1 MWVNISYRIFFL
13 TFSNPSFQVPLS
25 LLSFLSGQKFQRAGV
40 RLEHEDLQ
48 NIIRFL
54 LLTFRY
60 LSSYLCCSEFGQL
73 KFHNWWVSSLLDQG
87 LHVDIFVQFDV
98 FASFKCHNYLKKHIV
113 VQCCTAK
120 LVSPGQLGRAT
131 SLGMTSCPDW
141 KKAATSGPKLPFRRC
156 TSRGVNMVHWFV
168 LSRRSRPCSASAR
181 YVQIKYIEEISPIF
195 KYFLMT
201 RTKNCHFALSFK
213 LVDMQWKLGMAVSSD
228 TCRSLNSP
236 YVSLR
241 LKFIEPSGQICQ
253 RSFEMTIPQ
262 FQVCICSCECSVV
275 GVINYC
281 FDSEFASF
289 FLSLSLCRTFTS
301 SSRRWQ
307 LWWRLYDGCVCL
319 NYTPVWK
326 NTFTH
331 FFFCWL
337 SKIWIQMTP
346 ELLALHFHFSTNCIT
361 S

>member
-13 TFSNPSFQVPLS
+13 TCSNPSFQVPLS

-60 LSSYLCCSEFGQL
+60 LSSYLCYSEFGQL

-87 LHVDIFVQFDV
+87 LHVHIFVQFDV
-98 FASFKCHNYLKKHIV
+98 FASFKRHNYLKKHIV

-120 LVSPGQLGRAT
+120 FVSPGQLGRAT

-201 RTKNCHFALSFK
+201 RTKNLSIFK
-213 LVDMQWKLGMAVSSD
+213 PPRL
-228 TCRSLNSP
+228 TSLPFCS
-236 YVSLR
+236 V
-241 LKFIEPSGQICQ
+241 
-253 RSFEMTIPQ
+253 
-262 FQVCICSCECSVV
+262 FQVSGHAVEAWHGSELWHMPISQLPICVSTAEVHWA
-275 GVINYC
+275 
-281 FDSEFASF
+281 FWTDLSEVFWDDHS
-289 FLSLSLCRTFTS
+289 TVPG
-301 SSRRWQ
+301 
-307 LWWRLYDGCVCL
+307 LYL
-319 NYTPVWK
+319 FMW
-326 NTFTH
+326 
-331 FFFCWL
+331 
-337 SKIWIQMTP
+337 M
-346 ELLALHFHFSTNCIT
+346 
-361 S
+361 